1 MVPLGTHLA
10 HPVAVTRPPEP
21 RPPRCAT
28 VLICTFNRS
37 AMLRETLESLA
48 RMDDVAGGWD
58 VLVVDNNSTDGT
70 RDVVASLAGSFPVT
84 LRYLS
89 EPRQGKSHALN
100 TGIAATP
107 SDIIAFTDDD
117 VVVEKRWLAEA
128 IKPLVAR
135 SDVDYTGGPVRAIW
149 GTTPPSWLPTTNS
162 NLWGTIAA
170 LDYGEEPFIFEERRW
185 IPIGA
190 NMAVRRS
197 VFARAGVFNPSLGRI
212 GNSLLG
218 QEQSEFFYRT
228 RHLGIRG
235 LYVPEMELHH
245 HVPAA
250 RLTRRYFRR
259 WWYWKGISRA
269 RLHTIHPE
277 TELGLD
283 LRNVRRIKGVPRFA
297 LGEVFGR
304 VRKLCTSV
312 LRRDHLRIA
321 EEEMMLMYSVGY
333 VLESWRTKKTPASA
347 TSDERTGG
355 RDSPQA
361 RGAQPQP

>member
-1 MVPLGTHLA
+1 
-10 HPVAVTRPPEP
+10 
-21 RPPRCAT
+21 
-28 VLICTFNRS
+28 
-37 AMLRETLESLA
+37 MLRETLESLA

-84 LRYLS
+84 LRYLR

-117 VVVEKRWLAEA
+117 VVVAKRWLAEA
-128 IKPLVAR
+128 IKPLVDR

-162 NLWGTIAA
+162 NLWGTIAV
-170 LDYGEEPFIFEERRW
+170 LDYGEEPFVFEERRC

-197 VFARAGVFNPSLGRI
+197 VFARAGVFNPSFGRI

-228 RHLGIRG
+228 RRLRIRG
-235 LYVPEMELHH
+235 VYVPAMELHH
-245 HVPAA
+245 HVPGT

-277 TELGLD
+277 TEVGLD
-283 LRNVRRIKGVPRFA
+283 LRHVRRINGVPRFA
-297 LGEVFGR
+297 FGEVFGH
-304 VRKLCTSV
+304 VRRLCTSV
-312 LRRDHLRIA
+312 LRRDRLRIA
-321 EEEMMLMYSVGY
+321 EEEMMLMYSVAY
-333 VLESWRTKKTPASA
+333 VLESWRGKKA
-347 TSDERTGG
+347 TARGAVVDAPGG
-355 RDSPQA
+355 RDSRQA
-361 RGAQPQP
+361 RDAQSQP

>member
-1 MVPLGTHLA
+1 
-10 HPVAVTRPPEP
+10 
-21 RPPRCAT
+21 
-28 VLICTFNRS
+28 
-37 AMLRETLESLA
+37 MLRATLDSLA

-70 RDVVASLAGSFPVT
+70 REVVASLAGSFPVT
-84 LRYLS
+84 LRYLR

-117 VVVEKRWLAEA
+117 VVVAKGWLAEA
-128 IKPLVAR
+128 TKPLMGASKVE
-135 SDVDYTGGPVRAIW
+135 YTGGPVRAIW

-170 LDYGEEPFIFEERRW
+170 LDYGEDPFVFEERRR

-197 VFARAGVFNPSLGRI
+197 VFARAGMFNPSLGRI

-218 QEQSEFFYRT
+218 QEQAEFFYRT
-228 RHLGIRG
+228 RRLGIRG
-235 LYVPEMELHH
+235 VYVPDMELHH
-245 HVPAA
+245 HVPET

-259 WWYWKGISRA
+259 WWFWKGISRA

-283 LRNVRRIKGVPRFA
+283 LRDVPRINGVPRFA
-297 LGEVFGR
+297 LGELFGHAR
-304 VRKLCTSV
+304 RLCTSV
-312 LRRDHLRIA
+312 LRRDPFRIA
-321 EEEMMLMYSVGY
+321 EEEMMLMYSAGY
-333 VLESWRTKKTPASA
+333 VLESWRVKRAPGTVALE
-347 TSDERTGG
+347 ERPNG
-355 RDSPQA
+355 RDARQA
-361 RGAQPQP
+361 RDAHPHP

>member
-1 MVPLGTHLA
+1 
-10 HPVAVTRPPEP
+10 
-21 RPPRCAT
+21 
-28 VLICTFNRS
+28 
-37 AMLRETLESLA
+37 
-48 RMDDVAGGWD
+48 MDDVPGGWD

-70 RDVVASLAGSFPVT
+70 RDVVADLAGSFPVT
-84 LRYLS
+84 LRYLR

-117 VVVEKRWLAEA
+117 VVVAKRWLAEA
-128 IKPLVAR
+128 IKPIVDR

-162 NLWGTIAA
+162 NLWGTIAT
-170 LDYGEEPFIFEERRW
+170 LDYGEEPFVFEERRR

-197 VFARAGVFNPSLGRI
+197 VFARAGVFNPSLGRT
-212 GNSLLG
+212 GSSLLG

-228 RHLGIRG
+228 RRLRIRG
-235 LYVPEMELHH
+235 VYVPQMELHH
-245 HVPAA
+245 HVPET

-277 TELGLD
+277 TEVGLD
-283 LRNVRRIKGVPRFA
+283 LRHVPRINGVPRFA
-297 LGEVFGR
+297 FGEMFGHLR
-304 VRKLCTSV
+304 RLCSSA
-312 LRRDHLRIA
+312 LRRDHLRLA

-333 VLESWRTKKTPASA
+333 VLESWRGKKASA
-347 TSDERTGG
+347 RSAVGELPSGQDSRPA
-355 RDSPQA
+355 RD
-361 RGAQPQP
+361 AQPQP

>member
-1 MVPLGTHLA
+1 
-10 HPVAVTRPPEP
+10 
-21 RPPRCAT
+21 
-28 VLICTFNRS
+28 
-37 AMLRETLESLA
+37 MLRDTLESLA

-70 RDVVASLAGSFPVT
+70 REVVAGLAASFPVT
-84 LRYLS
+84 LRYLR

-100 TGIAATP
+100 TGIAAIP

-128 IKPLVAR
+128 TRPLMGA
-135 SDVDYTGGPVRAIW
+135 SSIEYTGGPVRAIW
-149 GTTPPSWLPTTNS
+149 GATPPSWLPKTNS

-170 LDYGEEPFIFEERRW
+170 LDYGKEPFVFEERRR

-197 VFARAGVFNPSLGRI
+197 VFARAGVFNPSLGRV
-212 GNSLLG
+212 GHSLLG

-228 RHLGIRG
+228 RRLGIRG
-235 LYVPEMELHH
+235 VYVPDMELHH
-245 HVPAA
+245 HVPAG

-283 LRNVRRIKGVPRFA
+283 LRSVPRINGVPRFA
-297 LGEVFGR
+297 LGEVFGH
-304 VRKLCTSV
+304 VRKLCTSA

-321 EEEMMLMYSVGY
+321 EEEMMLMYSAGY
-333 VLESWRTKKTPASA
+333 VFESWRVKRASA
-347 TSDERTGG
+347 RRASGELPSG
-355 RDSPQA
+355 RDSRQA
-361 RGAQPQP
+361 RDAHPQP